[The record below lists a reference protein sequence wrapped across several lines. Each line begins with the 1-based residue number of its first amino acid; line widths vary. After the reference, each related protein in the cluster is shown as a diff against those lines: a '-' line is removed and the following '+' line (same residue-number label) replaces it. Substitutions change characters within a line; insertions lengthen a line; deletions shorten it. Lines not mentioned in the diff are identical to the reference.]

1 MRNPQSS
8 KKDKQVTTSLNEL
21 KESSSRLNRSGKSRI
36 RHWAP
41 KVKTG
46 CMTCRIRRVKC
57 DETKPACQRCS
68 STGRKC
74 DGYNLIPQKPPTPA
88 LGLMQMPSYWELVS
102 GDRVETESF
111 RFFHSVTTPNLA
123 GFFDQ
128 GRWARRLLQISH
140 QYPVLWHA
148 MTAVACIHRD
158 FMTNTTPITV
168 SRSQDSLQVRLALQ
182 QWNKSIQ
189 RLQELLSERVLTKFD
204 RLVILS
210 VCILFITMA
219 SLQGRQWQAFVHIN
233 SGLKLIHQWNF
244 ADRGKSQRDEDLDLD
259 VLLVLFTQ
267 LDSQARPYLPSLSNS
282 LHWTDKQIILSP
294 STIPFKTLLEACVA
308 LEVHFNSMMQIFTSN
323 SIYIKGPDAG
333 IQIKKQQCLVDL
345 TEWDARLDKYLETTP
360 QPEDG
365 KALKL
370 LYARRRLAQVAL
382 SMDLTKGELAHD
394 DFVEDYAYML
404 ELMGCILED
413 PMNSLD
419 SQPGSID
426 RPQKMSFRL
435 ETITTEPLFLIA
447 LRCREPTIRRQAI
460 RLLRQY
466 PRREGICEGLA
477 ALKIAER
484 VMEIEEECLT
494 SPEIACAQGKWI
506 CENHRVTWLQVFLVH
521 DRQARTVMHTREDL
535 LRGRPGREILTT
547 YW

>member
-1 MRNPQSS
+1 M
-8 KKDKQVTTSLNEL
+8 
-21 KESSSRLNRSGKSRI
+21 
-36 RHWAP
+36 
-41 KVKTG
+41 
-46 CMTCRIRRVKC
+46 
-57 DETKPACQRCS
+57 
-68 STGRKC
+68 
-74 DGYNLIPQKPPTPA
+74 
-88 LGLMQMPSYWELVS
+88 
-102 GDRVETESF
+102 
-111 RFFHSVTTPNLA
+111 
-123 GFFDQ
+123 
-128 GRWARRLLQISH
+128 SH

-233 SGLKLIHQWNF
+233 SGLKLIYQWNF

-282 LHWTDKQIILSP
+282 LHWTDKQIILSS

-323 SIYIKGPDAG
+323 SIYINGPDAG
-333 IQIKKQQCLVDL
+333 IQIKKQQCLIDL

-360 QPEDG
+360 HPEDG

-404 ELMGCILED
+404 ELMGYILED

-419 SQPGSID
+419 SQPGNID
-426 RPQKMSFRL
+426 RPQRMSFRL

-466 PRREGICEGLA
+466 PRREGICEGMA

-494 SPEIACAQGKWI
+494 SPEFACAHRKWI

-535 LRGRPGREILTT
+535 LHGRPGREILTT

>member
-1 MRNPQSS
+1 MWNPQCL
-8 KKDKQVTTSLNEL
+8 KNNTHLTKSLIGGLE
-21 KESSSRLNRSGKSRI
+21 ESNSRLNRSGKARI

-57 DETKPACQRCS
+57 DETKPVSLPAMLFY
-68 STGRKC
+68 RKKVRWLQFSRPRAAHYGPRR
-74 DGYNLIPQKPPTPA
+74 DTDAFL
-88 LGLMQMPSYWELVS
+88 LG
-102 GDRVETESF
+102 
-111 RFFHSVTTPNLA
+111 VTTPNLA

-128 GRWARRLLQISH
+128 GRWACGLLQMSH
-140 QYPVLWHA
+140 QYPALWHA

-158 FMTNTTPITV
+158 FMVNTTPITM
-168 SRSQDSLQVRLALQ
+168 SRMQDSPKVRLALQ

-189 RLQELLSERVLTKFD
+189 SLQELLSGQALTKFD

-210 VCILFITMA
+210 VCILFITMS
-219 SLQGRQWQAFVHIN
+219 SLQGRLWQAFVHIN
-233 SGLKLIHQWNF
+233 GGLKLIHQWKL
-244 ADRGKSQRDEDLDLD
+244 ADRGEEKRDENSDLD

-267 LDSQARPYLPSLSNS
+267 LDSQARPYLPSLSNN
-282 LHWTDKQIILSP
+282 LQWTDKQIILSS
-294 STIPFKTLLEACVA
+294 STTPFKSLLEACVD
-308 LEVHFNSMMQIFTSN
+308 LEVHFNRMMQIFTNN
-323 SIYIKGPDAG
+323 SIYIDVPDAVM
-333 IQIKKQQCLVDL
+333 QIKKKQCLLGL
-345 TEWDARLDKYLETTP
+345 TEWDTRLDKYLGIIP
-360 QPEDG
+360 QLEDERP
-365 KALKL
+365 LKV
-370 LYARRRLAQVAL
+370 LYVRRRLAQLAL

-404 ELMGCILED
+404 ELMGDILGD
-413 PMNSLD
+413 PMDPLD
-419 SQPGSID
+419 SQPANID
-426 RPQKMSFRL
+426 QSQNMSFHL

-466 PRREGICEGLA
+466 PRREGICEGMA

-494 SPEIACAQGKWI
+494 SPENACARGKWI
-506 CENHRVTWLQVFLVH
+506 CEKHRVTWLQFFLVH
-521 DRQARTVMHTREDL
+521 DRQARTVVHTREDL
-535 LRGRPGREILTT
+535 LHGRPGREIVTT

>member
-1 MRNPQSS
+1 ME
-8 KKDKQVTTSLNEL
+8 SLTQAG
-21 KESSSRLNRSGKSRI
+21 SG
-36 RHWAP
+36 
-41 KVKTG
+41 
-46 CMTCRIRRVKC
+46 
-57 DETKPACQRCS
+57 DCQRCS

-74 DGYNLIPQKPPTPA
+74 DGYNSGAPEPPTP
-88 LGLMQMPSYWELVS
+88 GVGVVQMPSYWELVS
-102 GDRVETESF
+102 GDRVESESF

-128 GRWARRLLQISH
+128 GRWARRLLQMSH

-158 FMTNTTPITV
+158 FMTNTTPLTA

-189 RLQELLSERVLTKFD
+189 KLQRLLSGQVLTNFD

-210 VCILFITMA
+210 VCILFTTMA

-233 SGLKLIHQWNF
+233 SGLKLIHQWNLT
-244 ADRGKSQRDEDLDLD
+244 DRGENRSDEDIDLD

-267 LDSQARPYLPSLSNS
+267 LDSQINLPS
-282 LHWTDKQIILSP
+282 
-294 STIPFKTLLEACVA
+294 STTPFKTLLEACVA
-308 LEVHFNSMMQIFTSN
+308 LEVQFNKMMQIFTNN
-323 SIYIKGPDAG
+323 SIYISGPDAAV
-333 IQIKKQQCLVDL
+333 QAQKQQCLVSL
-345 TEWDARLDKYLETTP
+345 IGWDARLDRYLETTP
-360 QPEDG
+360 QPEDE

-370 LYARRRLAQVAL
+370 LYVRRRLAQVAL
-382 SMDLTKGELAHD
+382 SMDLSKGELAHD
-394 DFVEDYAYML
+394 DFVEDYSYML
-404 ELMGCILED
+404 ELMGEILGD
-413 PMNSLD
+413 PLNPID
-419 SQPGSID
+419 SQPENTD
-426 RPQKMSFRL
+426 KLQKMSFRL
-435 ETITTEPLFLIA
+435 ETVTTEPLFLIA

-466 PRREGICEGLA
+466 PRREGICEGMA

-484 VMEIEEECLT
+484 AIEIEEECLT
-494 SPEIACAQGKWI
+494 SPESACTHGKWI
-506 CENHRVTWLQVFLVH
+506 CENHRVTWLQFFLVH

-535 LRGRPGREILTT
+535 LHGRPGREILTT